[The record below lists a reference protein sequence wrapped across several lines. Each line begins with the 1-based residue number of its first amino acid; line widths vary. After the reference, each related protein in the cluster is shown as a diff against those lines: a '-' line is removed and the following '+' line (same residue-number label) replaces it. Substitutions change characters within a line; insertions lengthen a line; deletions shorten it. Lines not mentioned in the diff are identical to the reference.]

1 MVLSKVARG
10 LALCALLVAAAA
22 QDISGQQAGSVAAP
36 SQAVSGQQQQTGF
49 AGAPSQAL
57 GGQQQG
63 VQQGAM
69 APSSAMMGGLKAQ
82 SEVVDVFNFALQFA
96 YLEAAF
102 YNQAAFG
109 RAVRAS
115 RLLARVPA

>member
-22 QDISGQQAGSVAAP
+22 QNVGSQQSGGAVAAAP
-36 SQAVSGQQQQTGF
+36 SQAVGSQQQTGF
-49 AGAPSQAL
+49 LGAPSQQAF
-57 GGQQQG
+57 GGQ
-63 VQQGAM
+63 QQGAM
-69 APSSAMMGGLKAQ
+69 APSSGMMGQNLQ
-82 SEVVDVFNFALQFA
+82 SQDVDIFNYALQFA

-115 RLLARVPA
+115 RLLARAPA